1 MHIITPHGI
10 SQDKGDLSPVMR
22 MRFRGKKAEIAGS
35 MLLRRF
41 DGSLLMKTT
50 LNVLQVCICFAL
62 VGWGVAS
69 ADPIDDLLSGKAV
82 LVEEESA
89 SEEAVFAPLSD
100 DAATAEE
107 PQQAEAVTPVPGPQA
122 SEPSAEEQLA
132 TDPSWSVGLHGP
144 EKFDLDLEP
153 KQVVRRGSSL
163 PTPFTVVPEPSAIA
177 LAAASLVYFLIFFRR
192 RYSL

>member
-1 MHIITPHGI
+1 
-10 SQDKGDLSPVMR
+10 
-22 MRFRGKKAEIAGS
+22 
-35 MLLRRF
+35 
-41 DGSLLMKTT
+41 MKTT
-50 LNVLQVCICFAL
+50 LNVLQVCICLAL
-62 VGWGVAS
+62 IGWGSAS

-82 LVEEESA
+82 LVEDESA
-89 SEEAVFAPLSD
+89 SVEEAVFVPLPDD
-100 DAATAEE
+100 DAVAAED
-107 PQQAEAVTPVPGPQA
+107 PQPAEAVSPAA
-122 SEPSAEEQLA
+122 SAKAPEPSAEEQLA
-132 TDPSWSVGLHGP
+132 TDPSWSVGLHRP